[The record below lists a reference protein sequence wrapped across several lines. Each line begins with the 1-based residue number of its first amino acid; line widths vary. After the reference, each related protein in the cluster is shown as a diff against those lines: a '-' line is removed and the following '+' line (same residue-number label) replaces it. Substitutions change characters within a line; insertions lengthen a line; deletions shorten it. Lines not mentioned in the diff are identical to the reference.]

1 MARIRTI
8 KPEFWTSEQIVEC
21 STNARLL
28 FIGMWNFC
36 DDRGIHP
43 ASVRRLKMEIF
54 PGDDFALGDVEAMVQ
69 ELMRNRLVTEYC
81 VENEAFWLVSG
92 FEKHQKIDRPTYRFP
107 LPDNLGVVAV
117 DQANSTNDRRTIVEN
132 STTDHP
138 RKGRESKGKESKGA
152 NTEKAVAKTPPLL
165 VSLCHQWNGWHD
177 EEIVSKRIQNPHEP
191 SDAIQK
197 AWKRS
202 QANSEQ
208 KARLAN
214 LDAIKAAI
222 QSSTEFLK
230 GKGWF
235 DAAALIGGANS
246 DRRFYAEMLLNGAYK
261 QTAIPTRSAR
271 FNDAE

>member
-54 PGDDFALGDVEAMVQ
+54 PGDDFALDDIEAMVQ
-69 ELMRNRLVTEYC
+69 ELMRNRLVTEYF

-107 LPDNLGVVAV
+107 LPDNQCVVEA
-117 DQANSTNDRRTIVEN
+117 DQVNSTNDRRAIVEDA
-132 STTDHP
+132 TTDHP
-138 RKGRESKGKESKGA
+138 RKGRESKGKESNGT

-165 VSLCHQWNGWHD
+165 VSFCHLWNSWHD
-177 EEIVSKRIQNPHEP
+177 EGIVSKRIQNPDEP
-191 SDAIQK
+191 SDAIKK

-202 QANSEQ
+202 QADTEQ
-208 KARLAN
+208 KARVAKP
-214 LDAIKAAI
+214 DALKAAI
-222 QSSTEFLK
+222 QASTEFLR

-235 DAAALIGGANS
+235 DAAALIGGKNS
-246 DRRFYAEMLLNGAYK
+246 DRRFYAERLLNGVYK
-261 QTAIPTRSAR
+261 QTAILTRSGR